1 MDAKEIRDETA
12 SSRQTVL
19 FPRRFGAKVSFL
31 HTMTHRIARLASVLP
46 VVLPM
51 AVLAAEPPMFEKDV
65 RPILKAH
72 CFHCHGEDGETKG
85 GLDVRLARFLAEGG
99 KSGPAI
105 VAGKPG
111 ESRLLEVLKSGE
123 MPKEKPK
130 LPDADI
136 ATIEQWLL
144 AGAPTARPEPE
155 TLGAEP
161 LFTEEERAWWS
172 VQPIARPPIPEKT
185 DPRERNPIDAF
196 VRAKL
201 EEKGLSF
208 SDEADAATLHRRLSF
223 DLAGLPPGAVV
234 EREAVSAGDEEWAR
248 LVDRYL
254 ASSAYGERWGRHWL
268 DVAGYADSDGFNER
282 DTVRPH
288 AWRYRDYVI
297 DALNADKPFDE
308 FVKEQLAG
316 DEIAAKLGL
325 HADSPTEAERG
336 RYAEL
341 LAATGFLRMA
351 PDGTATENNLLA
363 RNATIT
369 DTIKIV
375 ANSLYG
381 MTIQCA
387 ECHDHRYDPI
397 TQADFFELRAVFEP
411 GFDPANWRQPAR
423 RLVSLQTK
431 EQKAAA
437 AAVEAEAKKI
447 DEARLAKQA
456 EFIEE
461 VLGKE
466 LAKCDE
472 AAREP
477 LRQAYRTPAKERT
490 PEQAALLK
498 RHPTVE
504 KLSGGSLY
512 LYDTTYKTK
521 HAATLKA
528 MADEAAE
535 VRKKKPQED
544 FVHAFA
550 ELPAKPGAIPATFL
564 FHRGNPESPRDPVQP
579 SDLEI
584 LSGWRETALPE
595 KVEGLPTTGRRLAL
609 GEMLTDG
616 RHPLLARV
624 IVNRVWM
631 HHFGTGLVATPTDF
645 GHLGEAPSHPELLD
659 WLASE
664 FMEQGWSLKALHRL
678 ILTSHTWRQKSDR
691 NPEADRIDPDNRLLS
706 RQSKRRLEAEILRDA
721 LLVVSGKLNPKAGGE
736 PVPVMLTEEGQV
748 VLGIDT
754 TDAAGRQTGKYLSL
768 DGEEFRRSVYVQIR
782 RSRPLEMFA
791 AFDAPDMTTPNCEIR
806 PVTTVSPQSL
816 LLMNNL
822 GMREFAQHFG
832 ERLMKEC
839 GDAPVEEQVRQ
850 AWRLAYGREPSA
862 EEAKAGADFL
872 SLQTEHYVAHPA
884 KLEKAAGPPEKA
896 DAPPKLMGLAALAHA
911 LMSTNEFL
919 YVD

>member
-1 MDAKEIRDETA
+1 
-12 SSRQTVL
+12 
-19 FPRRFGAKVSFL
+19 
-31 HTMTHRIARLASVLP
+31 MTPRIARLASVLP
-46 VVLPM
+46 AVLPA
-51 AVLAAEPPMFEKDV
+51 AVLAVESPVFEKDV

-72 CFHCHGEDGETKG
+72 CFHCHGEDGEMKG
-85 GLDVRLARFLAEGG
+85 GLDVRLARFLAKGG
-99 KSGPAI
+99 DSGPSI
-105 VAGKPG
+105 VAGKPA
-111 ESRLLEVLKSGE
+111 ESHLLEVLKSGE

-130 LPDADI
+130 LSDADI

-144 AGAPTARPEPE
+144 AGAPTLRPEPE
-155 TLGAEP
+155 TLGSEP

-172 VQPIARPPIPEKT
+172 LQPIARPAVPAKA
-185 DPRERNPIDAF
+185 DPKERNAIDAF

-208 SDEADAATLHRRLSF
+208 SEEADAATLRRRLAF
-223 DLAGLPPGAVV
+223 DLVGLPP
-234 EREAVSAGDEEWAR
+234 SAMETATAAFSESGSPFTDAEWAA

-254 ASSAYGERWGRHWL
+254 DSPAYGERWGRHWL

-282 DTVRPH
+282 DMERPH

-297 DALNADKPFDE
+297 AALNADKPFDE
-308 FVKEQLAG
+308 FVREQLAG

-325 HADSPTEAERG
+325 HADSPTEAEKG

-351 PDGTATENNLLA
+351 PDGTATENTLLA

-369 DTIKIV
+369 DTVKIV

-381 MTIQCA
+381 LTIQCA

-397 TQADFFELRAVFEP
+397 TQADFYELRAVFEP

-431 EQKAAA
+431 EQKAEA

-447 DEARLAKQA
+447 DEARLAKQE
-456 EFIEE
+456 EFITE
-461 VLGKE
+461 VLEKE
-466 LAKCDE
+466 LAKSDE
-472 AAREP
+472 TVREP
-477 LRQAYRTPAKERT
+477 LRQAYRTVAKDRT
-490 PEQAALLK
+490 PEQVALLK
-498 RHPTVE
+498 QHPTVE
-504 KLSGGSLY
+504 KLSAGSLY

-521 HAATLKA
+521 HAATLKE
-528 MADEAAE
+528 MADQAAE
-535 VRKKKPQED
+535 VRKRKPKED
-544 FVHAFA
+544 FVHAFS

-564 FHRGNPESPRDPVQP
+564 FHRGNPESPKDPVKP
-579 SDLEI
+579 SDLVV

-595 KVEGLPTTGRRLAL
+595 KVDGLPTTGRRLAF

-631 HHFGTGLVATPTDF
+631 HHFGSGLVRTPTDF
-645 GHLGEAPSHPELLD
+645 GHLGETPSHPELLD
-659 WLASE
+659 WLAAE
-664 FMEQGWSLKALHRL
+664 FMEKGWSLKALHRL
-678 ILTSHTWRQKSDR
+678 ILTSHTWRQKSERD
-691 NPEADRIDPDNRLLS
+691 PESERVDPDNRLLS
-706 RQSKRRLEAEILRDA
+706 RQNKRRLEAEILRDA
-721 LLVVSGKLNPKAGGE
+721 LLVVSGKLNPKFGGE
-736 PVPVMLTEEGQV
+736 PVPVMLTEEGQI

-754 TDAAGRQTGKYLSL
+754 TDTAGRQTGKYISL
-768 DGEEFRRSVYVQIR
+768 EGEEFRRSVYVQIR

-791 AFDAPDMTTPNCEIR
+791 AFDAPDMTTANCEIR

-839 GDAPVEEQVRQ
+839 GEVPTEEQVRH
-850 AWRLAYGREPSA
+850 AWRLVYGREPSS
-862 EEAKAGADFL
+862 EEVEAGVSFL
-872 SLQTEHYVAHPA
+872 TLQTAHYTVQPA
-884 KLEKAAGPPEKA
+884 KLEKAAGPAETA
-896 DAPPKLMGLAALAHA
+896 DAPPRLMGLAALGHA
-911 LMSTNEFL
+911 LMSANEFL